1 MSEESKLV
9 EQEVLV
15 DGVVLSKKALKKLE
29 QDKAKA
35 EKKAQIG
42 IQIKIYFQ
50 LNSISKLKQ
59 QRWIYWQLTM
69 EIMSLFN
76 RLK

>member
-29 QDKAKA
+29 
-35 EKKAQIG
+35 
-42 IQIKIYFQ
+42 
-50 LNSISKLKQ
+50 
-59 QRWIYWQLTM
+59 
-69 EIMSLFN
+69 
-76 RLK
+76 